1 LEARA
6 VKTVVI
12 TGAQGFIGRN
22 LCASLSQRGELDLVR
37 YDLGDSWEDLAH
49 RVRDADCVV
58 HLAGVNRPRDPD
70 EFDKGNRGLTLE
82 LVNLLLEAGRPIA
95 LIFASSIQA
104 AVANPYGVSKK
115 AAEDAIL
122 EWSRQTG
129 NRAYIYRLPNV
140 FGKWSRPNYNSVV
153 ATFCHNVARGL
164 PIEIHDPGA
173 EITLAYIDDVV
184 EELVSAVED
193 KPNTGEDGFCH
204 IRRTL
209 KLTVQQL
216 ADMVR
221 AFRDSRTSL
230 IMPNLES
237 DLARFLYATFVSF
250 LPQDGLGYAL
260 DMKRD
265 DRGWLTEFTKSRQSG
280 QVFISRTKP
289 GITRGNHWHHTK
301 VEKFLVIEG
310 DTVIRLRRLDS
321 DEVIEVQAS
330 GTRLRVVDIPPGY
343 THSITNVGK
352 TDVITLFWADEVFDP
367 VRPDTYFAE
376 V

>member
-1 LEARA
+1 M
-6 VKTVVI
+6 KTVVV

-22 LCASLSQRGELDLVR
+22 LCASLSQRGELGLAR

-49 RVRDADCVV
+49 RVREADCVV
-58 HLAGVNRPRDPD
+58 HLAGVNRARDPD

-82 LVNLLLEAGRPIA
+82 LVNLLREAGRPIA
-95 LIFASSIQA
+95 LIFASSMQA
-104 AVANPYGVSKK
+104 ALANPYGISKR

-122 EWSRQTG
+122 GWARETG
-129 NRAYIYRLPNV
+129 NTACIYRLPNV
-140 FGKWSRPNYNSVV
+140 FGKWSRPDYNSVV

-173 EITLAYIDDVV
+173 EITLAYIDDVI
-184 EELVSAVED
+184 EELVSAIEG
-193 KPNTGEDGFCH
+193 KPNIGDDGFCH
-204 IRRTL
+204 IRRTFR
-209 KLTVQQL
+209 LTVQQL
-216 ADMVR
+216 ADMAK
-221 AFRDSRTSL
+221 AFHDSRTSL
-230 IMPNLES
+230 IMPNLEG
-237 DLARFLYATFVSF
+237 DFARFLYATFVSF
-250 LPQDGLGYAL
+250 LPQDDLGHVL
-260 DMKRD
+260 DMKHD
-265 DRGWLTEFTKSRQSG
+265 HRGWLAEFTKSRQSG

-310 DTVIRLRRLDS
+310 NAVIRLRRLDS

-330 GTRLRVVDIPPGY
+330 GARLRVVDIPPGH

-367 VRPDTYFAE
+367 LTPDTYFAE